1 MDRQNLPEYRLRV
14 CAAMLCRRFLHA
26 DGESE
31 RLRKEIRKAVSLVFV
46 PALRDTSTEE
56 VRETVG
62 RYFEQGDKAVVVP
75 VLDMEK
81 SVDSAELT
89 VLVVSESGESERVI
103 ALESIPESGDMLQ
116 LVENLTPAQ
125 IWAVETISLQ
135 DEEVAKALG

>member
-1 MDRQNLPEYRLRV
+1 M
-14 CAAMLCRRFLHA
+14 
-26 DGESE
+26 
-31 RLRKEIRKAVSLVFV
+31 FV

-103 ALESIPESGDMLQ
+103 ALESIPESGDMLP

-125 IWAVETISLQ
+125 KWAVETISLQ